1 MSFELPKPGARA
13 AEFSLL
19 LAKAVGVIGDLT
31 KRVTGTNKLD
41 KALDTITII
50 KVLLDQ
56 LTGAYSGAVSVK
68 EVDAA
73 LDDFQTAIKNN
84 DADADEKLRKKF
96 TQG

>member
-1 MSFELPKPGARA
+1 MLEKVELGEQQLRA
-13 AEFSLL
+13 SGKIVEGPEDIPHGSYHTFSLES
-19 LAKAVGVIGDLT
+19 
-31 KRVTGTNKLD
+31 N
-41 KALDTITII
+41 DTITII